1 MHIHRRL
8 RVENDR
14 FAVVDFEQSTAKCH
28 ATIFATTGYTG
39 GLSWDLTLPD
49 FSGVSGWTALWCLA
63 NGVSIEWDLVALAA
77 ITVRGTHSRVQEMPP
92 TRLPSTHSPPPAG
105 S

>member
-1 MHIHRRL
+1 MMHIHRRL

-49 FSGVSGWTALWCLA
+49 FTGVSGWTALWGLA
-63 NGVSIEWDLVALAA
+63 NGVSIEWDLVALAGSLPVFDA
-77 ITVRGTHSRVQEMPP
+77 HVTDGATSRSAGRAGV
-92 TRLPSTHSPPPAG
+92 LP
-105 S
+105 